1 MPENRQV
8 SSNASADSIED
19 GMWRL
24 KIQTQDGGATHT
36 SPYPDRPGEP
46 DCIYYLRT
54 GLCGYGTNCRF
65 NHPPYSGQAAQYG
78 GELPERVG
86 QPDCQYFLKT
96 GTCRFGATCKYNH
109 PRDKHIAG
117 QAPLNFLG
125 LPMRQE
131 EKPCPYYM
139 RNWSCKFGVAC
150 KFHHPQPLGAV
161 LPVPGPSAY
170 GSTSS
175 SVAPPSGLAY
185 AGGLQA
191 WSLPRAPFASGARMQ
206 SPQAYMP
213 VVLSPSQGVLQAQQG
228 WNTYPGT
235 MGQVSSASVLG
246 SNIIYNSKSQGEL
259 GSNGQLP
266 LLSTSVPPFPER
278 PDQPECQYY
287 MKTGNCK
294 FGPTCKYHH
303 PKERIAPLASGT
315 LGPYG
320 LPLRPGQAICTFY
333 SMYGICKF
341 GSTCKFDHPLTGF
354 YNYGVSVNIPTLT
367 MPEPPYPYQRNTLAS
382 PHSSE
387 TSPSKSSRLPD
398 QSGKLEAASPKRQN
412 VNLKEPNDLSQQD
425 HSPTHASPT
434 SLKLSHNQSD

>member
-1 MPENRQV
+1 MPENRQIP
-8 SSNASADSIED
+8 SNDNLQDA
-19 GMWRL
+19 MWRL
-24 KIQTQDGGATHT
+24 KIQTQDGV
-36 SPYPDRPGEP
+36 PYPDRPGEP

-54 GLCGYGTNCRF
+54 GLCGYASNCRF

-86 QPDCQYFLKT
+86 HPDCQYFLKT

-117 QAPLNFLG
+117 QAPLNILG

-161 LPVPGPSAY
+161 LPVTGASAY

-175 SVAPPSGLAY
+175 SVAPPGLAY

-191 WSLPRAPFASGARMQ
+191 WSLPRAPLSSGARMQ
-206 SPQAYMP
+206 SPQSYMP
-213 VVLSPSQGVLQAQQG
+213 VVLSSSQGVLQAQQG

-235 MGQVSSASVLG
+235 MGQVSSTSVLG
-246 SNIIYNSKSQGEL
+246 SNIIYNSKNQGEL
-259 GSNGQLP
+259 VSNGQVP
-266 LLSTSVPPFPER
+266 LLSSSVPPFPER

-303 PKERIAPLASGT
+303 PKERIAPLASST

-333 SMYGICKF
+333 SMYGICKY
-341 GSTCKFDHPLTGF
+341 GSTCKFDHPLAGF
-354 YNYGVSVNIPTLT
+354 YNYGVGVNMPSLT
-367 MPEPPYPYQRNTLAS
+367 MPEPPYSYQRNAIVS

-398 QSGKLEAASPKRQN
+398 QSGNLETASPTHLN
-412 VNLKEPNDLSQQD
+412 VGVKESNGLSQRE
-425 HSPTHASPT
+425 HSPTQASPS
-434 SLKLSHNQSD
+434 SLEASHSI